1 MPARPP
7 LVLRVLALAC
17 LVVPQTVLLLV
28 QGAAPV
34 LLRDAP
40 LLLLV
45 LHPIEPWSLL
55 VAPAIEPVVFVL
67 VVLAV
72 RLPLYCGDFL
82 VGRWYGE
89 AGLDRL
95 SRSRAGLFATTVQR
109 LFGRAAGPLLV
120 LFPGATV
127 SVLAGATG
135 LSWRRFF
142 PLILSGVLLAAVLT
156 RALAA
161 VASGPLVAL
170 TEVIGTY
177 ALPLGVA
184 LVVVAVGSEVVRARR
199 ARAAES
205 PPPPEQVR
213 D

>member
-17 LVVPQTVLLLV
+17 LVVPQTIILLV

-55 VAPAIEPVVFVL
+55 VAPAIEPVVFVV

-72 RLPLYCGDFL
+72 RLPLYCGDYF

-95 SRSRAGLFATTVQR
+95 SRSRAGLFARTVER
-109 LFGRAAGPLLV
+109 LFGRAAVPLLV

-135 LSWRRFF
+135 RSFRRFF
-142 PLILSGVLLAAVLT
+142 PFILSGVLLAAVLT
-156 RALAA
+156 RLLAE

-170 TEVIGTY
+170 TDLIGTY

-184 LVVVAVGSEVVRARR
+184 LVVVAVGSEVVRSRR
-199 ARAAES
+199 ARGAPS

>member
-1 MPARPP
+1 M
-7 LVLRVLALAC
+7 LRVLALAC
-17 LVVPQTVLLLV
+17 LVVPQTVFLLV

-55 VAPAIEPVVFVL
+55 VAPQIEPVVFVL
-67 VVLAV
+67 VVLAI

-89 AGLDRL
+89 AGLERL
-95 SRSRAGLFATTVQR
+95 SRSRAGLFATAVQR
-109 LFGRAAGPLLV
+109 LFGRAGGPLLV

-135 LSWRRFF
+135 VSWRRFL
-142 PLILSGVLLAAVLT
+142 PLIFSGVLLAAVLT

-170 TEVIGTY
+170 TELIGTY
-177 ALPLGVA
+177 ALPLGAA
-184 LVVVAVGSEVVRARR
+184 LVVAAIVSELVRARR
-199 ARAAES
+199 AGS
-205 PPPPEQVR
+205 PPPPDQVR

>member
-1 MPARPP
+1 MTARPP

-17 LVVPQTVLLLV
+17 LVVPQTVILLV

-72 RLPLYCGDFL
+72 RLPFYFGDFL
-82 VGRWYGE
+82 VGRWYGQ

-170 TEVIGTY
+170 ADLIGTY
-177 ALPLGVA
+177 ALPIGAA
-184 LVVVAVGSEVVRARR
+184 LVVGVVLNELVRARR
-199 ARAAES
+199 ARGTGG
-205 PPPPEQVR
+205 PRPPEQAR